1 MLGCEQ
7 KYVYRK
13 VQKVGRDVDAPMDM
27 LALDLGL
34 VIHDC
39 LELCKHDLSGFQASV
54 LKTKMLERDVDEHW
68 YPMLW
73 AMLRRYKD
81 LHEKANLPTRL
92 VEVEIRSEDFLGF
105 IDVVLGD
112 ERAWWIGDVKTAA
125 QVNKFLP
132 QMLPRD
138 KQLNLYYA
146 HFKPEEHGL
155 DWCNFQGA
163 RYRVVTKSK
172 LRRKKED
179 TDISYSK
186 RMYEGIQAVEYV
198 IPKEHMIPEA
208 SSLEFQKLRMRQK
221 ELWTLPQRAR
231 KNFANCVSYF
241 RPCEYWSRCHGVEYS
256 ATPRVGVI
264 EV

>member
-1 MLGCEQ
+1 MLGCER

-13 VQKVGRDVDAPMDM
+13 VQKVERDSDAPMDT
-27 LALDLGL
+27 LPLDLGL

-39 LELCKHDLSGFQASV
+39 LELCKHDLTGFQASE
-54 LKTKMLERDVDEHW
+54 LKTKMLERNVDSKW

-81 LHEKANLPTRL
+81 LHMKSALTTLL
-92 VEVEIRSEDFLGF
+92 VEVEIRNEDFLGF

-112 ERAWWIGDVKTAA
+112 KGGWWIGDVKTAA

-155 DWCNFQGA
+155 DWCHFQGA

-172 LRRKKED
+172 LKRKKDD
-179 TDISYSK
+179 TDSSYSK
-186 RMYEGIQAVEYV
+186 RLYENIQGVEYV
-198 IPKEHMIPEA
+198 IPKEHMVPEETK
-208 SSLEFQKLRMRQK
+208 LEFEKLRMRQK
-221 ELWTLPQRAR
+221 ELWTLPQRAK

-241 RPCEYWSRCHGVEYS
+241 RPCEYWSQCHGVEYN
-256 ATPRVGVI
+256 AKRRVEAI